1 MLCLMLSMLKRSM
14 RLDDDCVHG
23 AASHTLQDNA
33 DVEECV
39 ADVGPVLRAIPGNST
54 CADCGMHAPHHITP
68 HIAGAADP
76 EWASI
81 NLGIMIC
88 IDCSGHHRAMGV
100 DVSKVRS
107 LNLDRWPVSTVEV
120 CCICVRRVT
129 ELCAV
134 HEVCGQHGV
143 ECTV

>member
-1 MLCLMLSMLKRSM
+1 MDNVKA
-14 RLDDDCVHG
+14 V
-23 AASHTLQDNA
+23 LQ
-33 DVEECV
+33 
-39 ADVGPVLRAIPGNST
+39 AIPGNSS
-54 CADCGMHAPHHITP
+54 CADCGMHTTSHHNTS
-68 HIAGAADP
+68 HLAGAADP

-120 CCICVRRVT
+120 CCERVRV
-129 ELCAV
+129 
-134 HEVCGQHGV
+134 
-143 ECTV
+143 

>member
-1 MLCLMLSMLKRSM
+1 MWGLSSVRFLATARVPTAVCM
-14 RLDDDCVHG
+14 
-23 AASHTLQDNA
+23 
-33 DVEECV
+33 
-39 ADVGPVLRAIPGNST
+39 
-54 CADCGMHAPHHITP
+54 HITP
-68 HIAGAADP
+68 HHTHITSHLAGAADP

-120 CCICVRRVT
+120 CCERVRVS
-129 ELCAV
+129 E
-134 HEVCGQHGV
+134 QSD
-143 ECTV
+143 